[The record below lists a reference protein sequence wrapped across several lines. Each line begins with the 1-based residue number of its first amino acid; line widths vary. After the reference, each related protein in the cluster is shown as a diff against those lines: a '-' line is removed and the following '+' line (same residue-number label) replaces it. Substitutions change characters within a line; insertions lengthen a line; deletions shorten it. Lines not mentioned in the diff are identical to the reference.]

1 MKEIANNIYY
11 IGADDRELDLFEG
24 QYETPE
30 GISYNSHVIVD
41 EKIAVLDTIDER
53 KADEWKQNLAEVLGD
68 RKPDYL
74 IVSHMEPDHS
84 SLIREMIATYPEMK
98 VVCSAPAVKMMTRF
112 FGEPVAAD
120 RIITVKDNSTLELG
134 EHTLQFFTAG
144 MIHWPEVIMEY
155 EQTEKILFSADAFG
169 KFGALSFDDPE
180 GWACEARRY
189 YFNIVGKYGA
199 QVQTLLKKLAG
210 LEIKTICPLHGP
222 VLNEAFAKADGKE
235 SIAYYLQTY
244 DTWSSYRPENEGI
257 FIAYCSLHGNT
268 EQAAQKLAEILKTKG
283 NTKVSISDLRRDDLH
298 ECVEDAF
305 RYDRLVLAAPTY
317 DAGVMPIMADFIHH
331 LAIKNY
337 QNRRV
342 AIIEN
347 GSWAPAAAKKMREA
361 MEAMKDITIVE
372 PIVTVEST
380 VKADT
385 IAKLEQ
391 LADALLSA

>member
-1 MKEIANNIYY
+1 MNRITENIYY

-41 EKIAVLDTIDER
+41 QKIAVIDTIDAR
-53 KADEWKQNLAEVLGD
+53 KADEWKANLAEVLGQ

-84 SLIREMIATYPEMK
+84 SLVKEMIDSYPEMQ
-98 VVCSAPAVKMMTRF
+98 VVCSAQAVKMMARF
-112 FGEPVAAD
+112 FGKAVAPE
-120 RIITVKDNSTLELG
+120 RIITVKDNSTLSLG

-144 MIHWPEVIMEY
+144 MVHWPEVIVEY
-155 EQTEKILFSADAFG
+155 EQKEKILFSADAFG

-199 QVQTLLKKLAG
+199 QVQALLKKLSG
-210 LEIKTICPLHGP
+210 LEIKKICPLHGP
-222 VLNEAFAKADGKE
+222 MLDENLE
-235 SIAYYLQTY
+235 YYLNTY
-244 DTWSSYRPENEGI
+244 NTWSSYEPEDKGI

-268 EQAAQKLAEILKTKG
+268 EEAAQKLAEILRQKG
-283 NTKVSISDLRRDDLH
+283 NVKVSIADLRRDDLH

-317 DAGVMPIMADFIHH
+317 DAGVMPIMEDFIHH
-331 LAIKNY
+331 LSIKNY
-337 QNRRV
+337 QKRRV

-347 GSWAPAAAKKMREA
+347 GSWAPVAGKKMREA
-361 MEAMKDITIVE
+361 MEAMKQI
-372 PIVTVEST
+372 IVTVEST

-385 IAKLEQ
+385 IEKLTELAK
-391 LADALLSA
+391 ALLA

>member
-1 MKEIANNIYY
+1 MKNISEKIFY
-11 IGADDRELDLFEG
+11 IGADDREMDLFEG

-41 EKIAVLDTIDER
+41 EKVAVIDTVDAR
-53 KADEWKQNLAEVLGD
+53 KGDEWKANLAEVLGT

-84 SLIREMIATYPEMK
+84 ALVKEMIDIYPDMK
-98 VVCSAPAVKMMTRF
+98 VVCSALAVKMMTRF
-112 FGEPVAAD
+112 YGEAVASE
-120 RIITVKDNSTLELG
+120 RIITVKDNDTLSLG

-144 MIHWPEVIMEY
+144 MVHWPEVIVEY
-155 EQTEKILFSADAFG
+155 EQKEKILFSADAFG

-199 QVQTLLKKLAG
+199 QVQTLLKKLGG
-210 LEIKTICPLHGP
+210 LDIQKICPLHGP
-222 VLNEAFAKADGKE
+222 VLDENLG
-235 SIAYYLQTY
+235 YYINTY
-244 DTWSSYRPENEGI
+244 NTWSSYEPEDKGI

-268 EQAAQKLAEILKTKG
+268 EEAAQKLAEILREKG
-283 NTKVSISDLRRDDLH
+283 DVKVSIADLRRDDLH

-317 DAGVMPIMADFIHH
+317 DAGVMPVMEDFIHH

-337 QNRRV
+337 QKRSV
-342 AIIEN
+342 ALIEN
-347 GSWAPAAAKKMREA
+347 GSWAPAAAKKMREE
-361 MEAMKDITIVE
+361 MEALKNITIVE

-385 IAKLEQ
+385 IEKLNT
-391 LADALLSA
+391 LADALLKA

>member
-1 MKEIANNIYY
+1 MNKITDNIYY

-41 EKIAVLDTIDER
+41 EKVAVLDTIDAR
-53 KADEWKQNLAEVLGD
+53 KADEWKANLAEVLGD

-74 IVSHMEPDHS
+74 LVSHMEPDHS
-84 SLIREMIATYPEMK
+84 SLVKEMIDKYPQMQ
-98 VVCSAPAVKMMTRF
+98 VVCSALCVKMMARF
-112 FGEPVAAD
+112 FGEPV
-120 RIITVKDNSTLELG
+120 SLG

-144 MIHWPEVIMEY
+144 MVHWPEVIVEY
-155 EQTEKILFSADAFG
+155 EQKEKILFSADAFG

-189 YFNIVGKYGA
+189 YFNIVGKYGP
-199 QVQTLLKKLAG
+199 QVQALLKKLGG
-210 LEIKTICPLHGP
+210 LEIKKICPLHGP
-222 VLNEAFAKADGKE
+222 ILDENLE
-235 SIAYYLQTY
+235 YYLNTY
-244 DTWSSYRPENEGI
+244 NTWSSYEPEDKGI

-268 EQAAQKLAEILKTKG
+268 EKAAQKLAEILRENG
-283 NTKVSISDLRRDDLH
+283 DTKVSIADLRRDDLH

-317 DAGVMPIMADFIHH
+317 DAGVMPIMEDFIHH

-337 QNRRV
+337 QKRRV

-347 GSWAPAAAKKMREA
+347 GSWAPAAGKKMREA
-361 MEAMKDITIVE
+361 MEAMKQITIVE

-385 IAKLEQ
+385 IEKLTELAK
-391 LADALLSA
+391 ALLA

>member
-1 MKEIANNIYY
+1 MKKITENIYY

-41 EKIAVLDTIDER
+41 QKIAVIDTIDAR
-53 KADEWKQNLAEVLGD
+53 KADEWKANLAEVLGQ

-84 SLIREMIATYPEMK
+84 SLVKEMIDSYPEMQ
-98 VVCSAPAVKMMTRF
+98 VVCSALCVKMMARF
-112 FGEPVAAD
+112 FGEAVAPE
-120 RIITVKDNSTLELG
+120 RIITVKDNSTLSLG

-144 MIHWPEVIMEY
+144 MVHWPEVIVEY
-155 EQTEKILFSADAFG
+155 EQKEKILFSADAFG

-199 QVQTLLKKLAG
+199 QVQALLKKLSG
-210 LEIKTICPLHGP
+210 LEIKKICPLHGP
-222 VLNEAFAKADGKE
+222 VLDENLE
-235 SIAYYLQTY
+235 YYLNTY
-244 DTWSSYRPENEGI
+244 NTWSSYEPEDKGI

-268 EQAAQKLAEILKTKG
+268 EEAAQKLAEILRQKG
-283 NTKVSISDLRRDDLH
+283 NVKVSIADLRRDDLH

-317 DAGVMPIMADFIHH
+317 DAGVMPVMEDFIHH
-331 LAIKNY
+331 LSIKNY
-337 QNRRV
+337 QKRRV

-347 GSWAPAAAKKMREA
+347 GSWAPAAGKKMREA
-361 MEAMKDITIVE
+361 MEAMKQITIVE

-385 IAKLEQ
+385 IEKLQ
-391 LADALLSA
+391 TLADALLAE

>member
-1 MKEIANNIYY
+1 MNKIADNIYY

-41 EKIAVLDTIDER
+41 EKIAVLDTIDAR
-53 KADEWKQNLAEVLGD
+53 KSEEWKANLAEVLGG
-68 RKPDYL
+68 RTPDYL
-74 IVSHMEPDHS
+74 VVSHMEPDHS
-84 SLIREMIATYPEMK
+84 ALVREMLLTYPAMQ
-98 VVCSAPAVKMMTRF
+98 VVCSAQAVKMMARF
-112 FGEPVAAD
+112 FGEPVAPE
-120 RIITVKDNSTLELG
+120 RIITVKDNDTLALG

-144 MIHWPEVIMEY
+144 MVHWPEVIMEY
-155 EQTEKILFSADAFG
+155 EQKEKILFSADAFG

-199 QVQTLLKKLAG
+199 QVQALLKKIGA
-210 LEIKTICPLHGP
+210 LEIKKICPLHGP
-222 VLNEAFAKADGKE
+222 VLDENLE
-235 SIAYYLQTY
+235 YYVSTY
-244 DTWSSYRPENEGI
+244 NTWSAYEPEDKGI

-268 EQAAQKLAEILKTKG
+268 EKAAQKLAEILRKKSDV
-283 NTKVSISDLRRDDLH
+283 KVSIADLRRDDLH

-305 RYDRLVLAAPTY
+305 RYDRMVLAAPTY
-317 DAGVMPIMADFIHH
+317 DAGVMPIMNDFIHH

-337 QNRRV
+337 QKRHV

-347 GSWAPAAAKKMREA
+347 GSWAPVAGKKMREA
-361 MEAMKDITIVE
+361 MEAMKQITIVE
-372 PIVTVEST
+372 PVVTVEST

-385 IAKLEQ
+385 IAKLET
-391 LADALLSA
+391 LADALLAE

>member
-1 MKEIANNIYY
+1 MKKEITNGIYY

-41 EKIAVLDTIDER
+41 DKIAVLDTIDER
-53 KADEWKQNLAEVLGD
+53 KQEEWKQNLAEVLDG

-74 IVSHMEPDHS
+74 IVEHMEPDHS
-84 SLIREMIATYPEMK
+84 SLVKEMIENYPEMK
-98 VVCSAPAVKMMTRF
+98 VVCSAQAVKMMARY
-112 FGEPVAAD
+112 FGAPVDPA
-120 RIITVKDNSTLELG
+120 RIVTVKDNDTLELG
-134 EHTLQFFTAG
+134 QHTLRFFAAG
-144 MIHWPEVIMEY
+144 MIHWPEVIMAY
-155 EQTEKILFSADAFG
+155 EETEKILFSADAFG

-189 YFNIVGKYGA
+189 YFNIVGKYGV
-199 QVQTLLKKLAG
+199 QVQALLKKLAG
-210 LEIKTICPLHGP
+210 LEIKKICPLHGP
-222 VLNEAFAKADGKE
+222 VLDTDIE
-235 SIAYYLQTY
+235 YYLNTY
-244 DTWSSYRPENEGI
+244 NTWSAYEPENEGI

-268 EQAAQKLAEILKTKG
+268 EEAAKKLAEILNEKG
-283 NTKVSISDLRRDDLH
+283 APKVSISDLRRDDLH
-298 ECVEDAF
+298 EAVEDAF

-317 DAGVMPIMADFIHH
+317 DAGVMPIMEDFIHH

-337 QNRRV
+337 QKRRV

-347 GSWAPAAAKKMREA
+347 GSWAPVAGKKMREA
-361 MEAMKDITIVE
+361 MEAMKEITIVE

-385 IAKLEQ
+385 IEKLQ
-391 LADALLSA
+391 VLAEALL

>member
-1 MKEIANNIYY
+1 MNRITENIYY

-41 EKIAVLDTIDER
+41 QKIAVIDTIDAR
-53 KADEWKQNLAEVLGD
+53 KADEWKANLAEVLGQ

-84 SLIREMIATYPEMK
+84 SLVKEMIDSYPEMQ
-98 VVCSAPAVKMMTRF
+98 VVCSAQAVKMMARF
-112 FGEPVAAD
+112 FGEAVAPE
-120 RIITVKDNSTLELG
+120 RIITVKDNSTLSLG

-144 MIHWPEVIMEY
+144 MVHWPEVIVEY
-155 EQTEKILFSADAFG
+155 EQKEKILFSADAFG
-169 KFGALSFDDPE
+169 KFGIYDADPDD
-180 GWACEARRY
+180 WACEARRY

-199 QVQTLLKKLAG
+199 QVQALLKKLSG
-210 LEIKTICPLHGP
+210 LEIKKICPLHGP
-222 VLNEAFAKADGKE
+222 VLDENLE
-235 SIAYYLQTY
+235 YYLNTY
-244 DTWSSYRPENEGI
+244 NTWSSYEPEDKGI

-268 EQAAQKLAEILKTKG
+268 EEAAQKLAEILRQKG
-283 NTKVSISDLRRDDLH
+283 NVKVSIADLRRDDLH

-317 DAGVMPIMADFIHH
+317 DAGVMPIMEDFIHH

-337 QNRRV
+337 QKRRV

-347 GSWAPAAAKKMREA
+347 GSWAPAAGKKMREA
-361 MEAMKDITIVE
+361 MEAMKQITIVE

-385 IAKLEQ
+385 IEKLQ
-391 LADALLSA
+391 TLADALLTE